1 MKRVGYWMS
10 QKKNKRL
17 NLEDHKET
25 FRNAGIDLVK
35 FDIDQSL
42 TEQGPFDLIL
52 HKCTGL
58 MVAAKD
64 GDLTAEC
71 QINNIKDYIEK
82 NPGCIIVD
90 KFEHINHLLDRN
102 YQYQLLLQCHLLD
115 SDSPVFTP
123 SFVNLTTADTQS
135 NIHKL
140 REANVTY
147 PFVCKPI
154 VAHGKKESHQM
165 SIIFDDYGLTDI
177 QPPCVAQS
185 FINHNAV
192 LYKVFI
198 IGDQQFIV
206 ERPSIKNLL
215 PRGQATIHFDSNDVS
230 KPNSSSFL
238 TELDQEDVSKIPF
251 TPDYERLR
259 ETGLIIQRQL
269 KMDLFGIDV
278 IVDCDSGRYAVI
290 DINAF
295 PGYEGVDNFVE
306 VLCNYLINRMSCNET
321 VSSDAEQYSDAE
333 KQDQNKPKRLKV
345 CSEHC
350 MMYKCQKEP
359 RNTEGF
365 GYSSDS
371 MTSDAESQDET
382 PWKQPIKRCS
392 KHCQKQ

>member
-1 MKRVGYWMS
+1 MS

-17 NLEDHKET
+17 NLEDHIET
-25 FRNAGIDLVK
+25 FRNSGIDLVQ
-35 FDIDQSL
+35 FDIDQPL
-42 TEQGPFDLIL
+42 VDQGPFNLIL

-58 MVAAKD
+58 MVAARD
-64 GDLTAEC
+64 GDQTAED

-82 NPGCIIVD
+82 NPNCILID

-102 YQYQLLLQCHLLD
+102 HQYQLLLQCHLLD

-123 SFVNLTTADTQS
+123 TFVNLTTSDVQN

-140 REANVTY
+140 REANVTF

-165 SIIFDDYGLTDI
+165 SIIFDEYGLTDI

-192 LYKVFI
+192 LYKVFA

-206 ERPSIKNLL
+206 ERPSIKNLT

-230 KPNSSSFL
+230 KPNCSSFL
-238 TELDQEDVSKIPF
+238 TELDQADLKRTPI
-251 TPDYERLR
+251 TPDYDRLLEIGCSIRR
-259 ETGLIIQRQL
+259 EL

-278 IVDCDSGRYAVI
+278 IIDCNTGRYAVI

-295 PGYEGVDNFVE
+295 PGYEGVDNFVD
-306 VLCNYLINRMSCNET
+306 VLCSHLINLMVGNEPL
-321 VSSDAEQYSDAE
+321 SSDQEQYSDVE
-333 KQDQNKPKRLKV
+333 KQDANKRKRMKI
-345 CSEHC
+345 CNEHST
-350 MMYKCQKEP
+350 MYKCEKEQASAEH
-359 RNTEGF
+359 RNNEGF

-382 PWKQPIKRCS
+382 PWKQPIKHCY
-392 KHCQKQ
+392 KHFQKK

>member
-1 MKRVGYWMS
+1 MS

-25 FRNAGIDLVK
+25 FRNCGIDLIQI
-35 FDIDQSL
+35 DIDQPL
-42 TEQGPFDLIL
+42 VEQGPFNLIL

-64 GDLTAEC
+64 GDLRAEY
-71 QINNIKDYIEK
+71 QINNIKGYVEK
-82 NPGCIIVD
+82 NPDCILVD
-90 KFEHINHLLDRN
+90 RFEHINHLLDRN
-102 YQYQLLLQCHLLD
+102 HQYQLLLQCHLLD

-123 SFVNLTTADTQS
+123 TFVNLTTADVQS

-165 SIIFDDYGLTDI
+165 SIIFDEYGLTDV

-185 FINHNAV
+185 FVNHNAV
-192 LYKVFI
+192 LYKVFA
-198 IGDQQFIV
+198 IGDRQFIV
-206 ERPSIKNLL
+206 ERPSIKNFT
-215 PRGQATIHFDSNDVS
+215 PRGQATIHFDTNDVS

-238 TELDQEDVSKIPF
+238 TELDQVDLNRTPI
-251 TPDYERLR
+251 TPDYERLKELSRLVHR
-259 ETGLIIQRQL
+259 EL

-278 IVDCDSGRYAVI
+278 IIDNETGRYAVI

-295 PGYEGVDNFVE
+295 PGYEGVENFVDI
-306 VLCNYLINRMSCNET
+306 LSSHLINLMTGSEPM
-321 VSSDAEQYSDAE
+321 SSDIDQYSYAE
-333 KQDQNKPKRLKV
+333 KQDETKRKRLKI
-345 CSEHC
+345 CNEHSV
-350 MMYKCQKEP
+350 MYKCQKEQTSAEH
-359 RNTEGF
+359 RNNEGF

-382 PWKQPIKRCS
+382 PWKQPAKRCS